1 VIKNDL
7 KIEFSW
13 SNALIFGTKLG
24 IHAVEEEECKVHQG
38 IGIEEFSQEQFCSQV

>member
-1 VIKNDL
+1 MENEL

-24 IHAVEEEECKVHQG
+24 IHAVEEEEWKVHQG